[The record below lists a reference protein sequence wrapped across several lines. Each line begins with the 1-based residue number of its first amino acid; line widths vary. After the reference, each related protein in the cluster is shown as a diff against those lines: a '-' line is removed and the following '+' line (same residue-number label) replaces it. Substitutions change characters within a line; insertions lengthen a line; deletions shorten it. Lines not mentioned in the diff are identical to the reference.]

1 MLSQLTSSGYTV
13 DVTSNGKEAL
23 QKYSWGKYDLVL
35 TDIEMLEM
43 NGYELTREISRLEA
57 EAAHLTRIVAPTG
70 SHFDLSANIST

>member
-1 MLSQLTSSGYTV
+1 MSHLMVRKRSKNIAGANY
-13 DVTSNGKEAL
+13 
-23 QKYSWGKYDLVL
+23 LVL
-35 TDIEMLEM
+35 RDIEMLEM